1 MTCPT
6 CDHTMEFICRQ
17 TEVLRH
23 FQCPRCGTMVAEYND
38 GHRNVYVPK
47 LVERC
52 REFEN
57 EFPKENIA
65 QYYRNTWKRLGIS
78 ESIHT
83 PEERGT
89 K

>member
-1 MTCPT
+1 
-6 CDHTMEFICRQ
+6 MEFICRQ

-52 REFEN
+52 REYQSTQLLGEHLRIWN
-57 EFPKENIA
+57 V
-65 QYYRNTWKRLGIS
+65 LGIA
-78 ESIHT
+78 ESIRK